1 MPAPSTPWERSCAY
15 AGSRG
20 RHAFPAPT
28 AERNDDVGPRT
39 EAEILQERRRQQ
51 MMELDLYRRR
61 CREEASLDFE
71 ACRRDDMHVMAP
83 HPLIQQLEA
92 SRRDDP
98 SKRDIEMTLPL
109 PSHAHPPVQFE
120 STFVG
125 SRLGSGA
132 ATRIEGPHQRFV
144 DVPCLARNQGT
155 HSQRFA
161 ATSRRDRR
169 GEADICGSICDDTDE
184 VDTRKSAARDE
195 LITRD
200 STTVVVAEGG
210 GRRAMPVAAH
220 SKYGSCSSVSSR
232 RKSTCDVT
240 DCDEPERFEREA
252 SYHEF
257 RY

>member
-92 SRRDDP
+92 SRRDDAR
-98 SKRDIEMTLPL
+98 KRDIEMTLPL
-109 PSHAHPPVQFE
+109 PSHARPHHH
-120 STFVG
+120 
-125 SRLGSGA
+125 
-132 ATRIEGPHQRFV
+132 HQRFV